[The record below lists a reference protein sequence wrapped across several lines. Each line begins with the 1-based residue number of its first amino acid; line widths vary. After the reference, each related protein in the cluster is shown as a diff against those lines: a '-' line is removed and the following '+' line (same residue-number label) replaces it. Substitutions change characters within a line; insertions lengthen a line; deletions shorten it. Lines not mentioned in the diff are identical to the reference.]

1 MSQTL
6 FRTDVA
12 STICQWQAGLLTSL
26 QVHQWATDR
35 YAASAWDPED
45 GAVNEVLARLDMMD
59 MNLVTVEDAAAL
71 LAALGAATAED
82 AARAMDA
89 YEHTVDFV
97 ARKRDLADDLL
108 YSRFCS

>member
-12 STICQWQAGLLTSL
+12 STILQWKAGLLTSV

-45 GAVNEVLARLDMMD
+45 GAVNEVVARLDMMD
-59 MNLVTVEDAAAL
+59 MNLVTVEDAAVL
-71 LAALGAATAED
+71 LAALGEGTAED
-82 AARAMDA
+82 AAQAMDA
-89 YEHTVDFV
+89 YQDTVDFV
-97 ARKRDLADDLL
+97 ARKRKLADDPL
-108 YSRFCS
+108 YSRFCN